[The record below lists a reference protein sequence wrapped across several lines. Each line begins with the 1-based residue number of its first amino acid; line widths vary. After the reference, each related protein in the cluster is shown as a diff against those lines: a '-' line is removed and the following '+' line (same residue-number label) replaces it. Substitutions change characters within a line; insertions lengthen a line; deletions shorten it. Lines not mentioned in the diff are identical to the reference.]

1 MSPNRT
7 ESAGKLTQK
16 SRHLVISSDIST
28 WKFDRPVLFLGKWCL
43 REQDRSIWEDM
54 DAIVAEPIGADYY
67 ERGSLHLQ
75 ARRIE
80 FELFPRIVTIL
91 NNYHGIAR
99 DERYWK
105 IIIGHWLRETVQ
117 LLLNRITTVERCLN
131 QYQVSSITF
140 YSSPKTELAARDYG
154 DIWKLAMDDHWNAE
168 IFERILTHIE
178 VKNISVERLECASS
192 ENETVI
198 DLEVEV
204 NNTITLKNIYKKA
217 RRFIDRSARRFATK
231 LERENDAFVI
241 NSYLPP
247 EKELLLNV
255 ALGQFPQRRTAL
267 GYEVKEKVDKNVR
280 TLLGEKMK
288 LPTDL
293 RIEGII
299 ASLLF
304 DLIPINYVE
313 GYSDLLEA
321 SELTGWPEKPKFI
334 FTSNNFIADE
344 IFKIWTAERVNK
356 GTPYIVGQHGNRY
369 GTHKFN
375 ELTIEEVT
383 SDRFLTWGWK
393 RGLPQHTPAFI
404 FKNANKSKKGNSLST
419 GLILLQENPVARF
432 EVWEQ
437 ASEFEKYMEE
447 QFSLVSCLE
456 NEAREN
462 LVVRLHPAFLVMQ
475 GEGDIRWRNFDQ
487 NIKLDL
493 GKTPI
498 RELWF
503 NNKLI
508 VHGYDSTGILET
520 LEANRPTL
528 AFWQNGLNHLVEE
541 AIPYYELLIEAGIV
555 HLTPESAAI
564 KINEVWGDVDNWWQS
579 IEVQSAREIFC
590 HEYARTSKK
599 PIRDLKKL
607 LLKSI

>member
-1 MSPNRT
+1 M
-7 ESAGKLTQK
+7 TQSSK
-16 SRHLVISSDIST
+16 HLVISSDIST
-28 WKFDRPVLFLGKWCL
+28 WKFDRPVVFLGKWCL
-43 REQDRSIWEDM
+43 RERDKNIWLKM
-54 DAIVAEPIGADYY
+54 DAIIADPIGADFQD
-67 ERGSLHLQ
+67 RNFLHLQ

-80 FELFPRIVTIL
+80 SELLPRLVTIL
-91 NNYHGIAR
+91 NNFHCIER
-99 DERYWK
+99 DERYWR
-105 IIIGHWLRETVQ
+105 IILGHWLREAVQ
-117 LLLNRITTVERCLN
+117 LLLNRIVTIERCLN
-131 QYQVSSITF
+131 QHQISSVTL
-140 YSSPKTELAARDYG
+140 YSPPKKDLTAKEYG
-154 DIWKLAMDDHWNAE
+154 DIWTLSMDDHWNADL
-168 IFERILTHIE
+168 FERILAFSEDQSIG
-178 VKNISVERLECASS
+178 VERLSHESS
-192 ENETVI
+192 QSGTAINHES
-198 DLEVEV
+198 EV
-204 NNTITLKNIYKKA
+204 NRQSIQKNKLYRKF
-217 RRFIDRSARRFATK
+217 RRLIDRNARRFAVALNRK
-231 LERENDAFVI
+231 SDAFVI
-241 NSYLPP
+241 NSYLPA
-247 EKELLLNV
+247 EKELLLNI

-267 GYEVKEKVDKNVR
+267 NYETKTESDGNIR
-280 TLLGEKMK
+280 AALGQKMN
-288 LPTDL
+288 LPTDSKVQ
-293 RIEGII
+293 RVI

-304 DLIPINYVE
+304 DLIPVNYLE
-313 GYSDLLEA
+313 GYKALLEA
-321 SELTGWPEKPKFI
+321 TELSGWPEKPKFI

-344 IFKIWTAERVNK
+344 IFKVWTAEKVNR

-404 FKNANKSKKGNSLST
+404 FKNAHKSKKGKSLNT

-447 QFSLVSCLE
+447 QFSLVTCLE
-456 NEAREN
+456 KEAREN
-462 LVVRLHPAFLVMQ
+462 LVVRLHPAYLVMQ

-498 RELWF
+498 RELCF
-503 NNKLI
+503 NNRLI

>member
-1 MSPNRT
+1 MSPYRV
-7 ESAGKLTQK
+7 ESTGKLTQK
-16 SRHLVISSDIST
+16 LRHLVISSDIST
-28 WKFDRPVLFLGKWCL
+28 WKFDRPVLFLGEWCL
-43 REQDRSIWEDM
+43 REEDRSIWENM
-54 DAIVAEPIGADYY
+54 DAIVAEPIGANYL
-67 ERGSLHLQ
+67 ERSSLHLQ

-117 LLLNRITTVERCLN
+117 LLLNRITTIERCLN

-140 YSSPKTELAARDYG
+140 YGSAKKDLAARDYG
-154 DIWKLAMDDHWNAE
+154 DIWTLAMDEHWNAD
-168 IFERILTHIE
+168 IFERILTYSD
-178 VKNISVERLECASS
+178 VKNIRVERLESAST
-192 ENETVI
+192 ENGTVI
-198 DLEVEV
+198 DLEIE
-204 NNTITLKNIYKKA
+204 NNNKITFKKFYKKA

-231 LERENDAFVI
+231 LGRESDAFVI

-267 GYEVKEKVDKNVR
+267 GHEVKEKVDKNVR
-280 TLLGEKMK
+280 TILGEKMK

-299 ASLLF
+299 ASFLF

-313 GYSDLLEA
+313 GYKHLLEA
-321 SELTGWPEKPKFI
+321 SELTGWPNKPKFI

-344 IFKIWTAERVNK
+344 IFKIWTAERVCK

-375 ELTIEEVT
+375 EMTIEEVT

-393 RGLPQHTPAFI
+393 RGLPQHLPAFI
-404 FKNANKSKKGNSLST
+404 FKNANKSRSGKSLNT

-437 ASEFEKYMEE
+437 ASEFGKYMEE
-447 QFSLVSCLE
+447 QFRFVSCLE
-456 NEAREN
+456 KEAREN
-462 LVVRLHPAFLVMQ
+462 LVVRLHPAYLVME
-475 GEGDIRWRNFDQ
+475 GEGDIRWKNFDQ

-493 GKTPI
+493 GKIPI

-555 HLTPESAAI
+555 HLTPESAAT
-564 KINEVWGDVDNWWQS
+564 KINEVWEDVENWWKS
-579 IEVQSAREIFC
+579 IEVQNAREVFC
-590 HEYARTSKK
+590 REYARTSAK